1 MKYWYSAGQPLAA
14 LATIGRTGSID
25 AQRHALSCFESPFTA
40 VDPVEQCGRSV
51 PYLLYVTYFL
61 LKRFRGMPRFNL
73 YTKRVQRQLAES
85 GGLLGYALGAKPW
98 RKQFWTLSVWE
109 DEKALR
115 QFVHSGIHSGVMI
128 VLQED
133 MADFGNREWIVR
145 DSQLPPAWGVALE
158 QLDRPQSTMAD

>member
-1 MKYWYSAGQPLAA
+1 MLKQPW
-14 LATIGRTGSID
+14 
-25 AQRHALSCFESPFTA
+25 QQFKSPR
-40 VDPVEQCGRSV
+40 VDDQ
-51 PYLLYVTYFL
+51 YMAMVTYFL

-109 DEKALR
+109 DDKALR
-115 QFVHSGIHSGVMI
+115 EFVNTGIHSGVMI

-133 MADFGNREWIVR
+133 MADFRNRQWTVPGNHV
-145 DSQLPPAWGVALE
+145 PPAWEAALE
-158 QLDRPQSTMAD
+158 QLDEPRSSMAD

>member
-1 MKYWYSAGQPLAA
+1 MLKQPWRL
-14 LATIGRTGSID
+14 IR
-25 AQRHALSCFESPFTA
+25 SPQA
-40 VDPVEQCGRSV
+40 DDEYVAM
-51 PYLLYVTYFL
+51 VTYFF
-61 LKRFRGMPRFNL
+61 LKRFRGLPRFNL

-85 GGLLGYALGAKPW
+85 DGLIGYALGARPW

-133 MADFGNREWIVR
+133 MADFRNRQWTVR
-145 DSQLPPAWGVALE
+145 GSHVPPAWEAALE
-158 QLDRPQSTMAD
+158 QLDRPQAALAD